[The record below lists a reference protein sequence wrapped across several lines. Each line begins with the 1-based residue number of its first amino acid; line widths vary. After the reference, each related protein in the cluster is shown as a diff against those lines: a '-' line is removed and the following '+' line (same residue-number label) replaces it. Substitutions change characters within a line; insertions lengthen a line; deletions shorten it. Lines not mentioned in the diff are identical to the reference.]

1 MLTAN
6 QIYKAHVEQYGT
18 PFHIWLNSEKQEFN
32 KRNRI
37 NADDKKKKFDNFLNS
52 RYSHAPK
59 GFWKKKL
66 ELNVNGMGAQDG
78 DIFEDA
84 MRKTMND
91 VNLQYKVEPII
102 QTETETEPI
111 IKTETE
117 SKLLPKDF
125 TKSKNKT
132 LKTKPVNVPFLKRK
146 IIGIKVST
154 ALISIGVLSVLIA
167 TTVAIV
173 NHNKKNNNR
182 K

>member
-102 QTETETEPI
+102 QTETEP
-111 IKTETE
+111 KV
-117 SKLLPKDF
+117 LPKDF